1 MHEELLGLST
11 HELLQVLLH
20 RAEARY
26 IGVRGGD
33 RHEWLTAEQDI
44 ENDLRAL
51 ATGDV
56 DAAPPAIPEAATEVP
71 KAEVK
76 EGFLNQLLEELD
88 GLAADAR
95 SARLGLTKCLPIAH
109 GKLDPTALREL
120 VDAWVYALRYED
132 TSGND
137 GAMPDEAEELV
148 ALHRKY
154 QGGRTPEDTD
164 SDYTR
169 LLRERGDV
177 TVRPYGIRETFAV
190 GDWVT
195 HPKFG
200 EGVVLEAHTKIV
212 VQFAD
217 HRRTLVHART

>member
-20 RAEARY
+20 RDEPRY

-33 RHEWLTAEQDI
+33 RHEWLAAEQEI
-44 ENDLRAL
+44 EDDRRAL
-51 ATGDV
+51 ATGESEV
-56 DAAPPAIPEAATEVP
+56 APPAIPEAATEVP
-71 KAEVK
+71 KDEVG
-76 EGFLNQLLEELD
+76 EAFYTQLIEELD
-88 GLAADAR
+88 ALASDER
-95 SARLGLTKCLPIAH
+95 SARLALTQCLPVQH

-120 VDAWVYALRYED
+120 LDAWTYALRYED

-137 GAMPDEAEELV
+137 GSLPAEAEELV

-154 QGGRTPEDTD
+154 QDGRPAADTD
-164 SDYTR
+164 GDYR
-169 LLRERGDV
+169 RQLAERGDAE
-177 TVRPYGIRETFAV
+177 VRSYGIRETFAV
-190 GDWVT
+190 GDWIA

-200 EGVVLEAHTKIV
+200 EGVVTEAHTKIV

-217 HRRTLVHART
+217 HQRTLAHAR

>member
-20 RAEARY
+20 REEARY

-33 RHEWLTAEQDI
+33 RHEWLTAEQAI

-51 ATGDV
+51 ATGQP
-56 DAAPPAIPEAATEVP
+56 DAAPPAIPEAATAVP

-76 EGFLNQLLEELD
+76 EGFLAMLLEELD
-88 GLAADAR
+88 ALSSEDR
-95 SARLGLTKCLPIAH
+95 SARLGLTHSLPVQH
-109 GKLDPTALREL
+109 GKLDPSALREL
-120 VDAWVYALRYED
+120 VDAWTYALRYED

-137 GAMPDEAEELV
+137 GELPEEAEELV

-154 QGGRTPEDTD
+154 QAGRAPVAEDN
-164 SDYTR
+164 DYAR
-169 LLRERGDV
+169 MLRERGEV
-177 TVRPYGIRETFAV
+177 SLRAYGIRETFAV
-190 GDWVT
+190 GDWIA

-217 HRRTLVHART
+217 HRRTLVHAR